1 MSKYPIVTRLNAERI
16 ADLLRAVPAEE
27 RLGLQVPDHELVQER
42 RGGTFDSQ
50 SFDAEC
56 GALKSEWNSM
66 KKDEPDWTVEFLEIQ
81 IAGPLF
87 DAVSKLPIDLRE
99 DEDFWRYLA
108 LFPLRWYLL
117 AREPELQPQ
126 DYGGLHGR
134 VTNSEGGTEEGS
146 QSVTNTAMQYQ
157 LIYRTYLIGKAMRDE
172 SQVDVFARRASISPD
187 GPVTDVWQSHIVR
200 VRIGRIGQVAHALVD
215 RVASQP
221 TKDQLDFA
229 RKLAKALT
237 RLKNNISLDTKDK
250 KETDQIVAQQ

>member
-1 MSKYPIVTRLNAERI
+1 MSKYPIVARLNAERI
-16 ADLLRAVPAEE
+16 VDLLRAVPVEE
-27 RLGLQVPDHELVQER
+27 RRDLQVPDRELVQER

-50 SFDAEC
+50 AFDHEC
-56 GALKSEWNSM
+56 KALEATWIEM
-66 KKDEPDWTVEFLEIQ
+66 VGKKPDWTVEFLEIQ

-87 DAVSKLPIDLRE
+87 DAVNKLPIDLRE

-108 LFPLRWYLL
+108 LFPFRWYLL

-134 VTNSEGGTEEGS
+134 ATSGGAGAEDGSE
-146 QSVTNTAMQYQ
+146 SVSNTAMQYQ

-172 SQVDVFARRASISPD
+172 SQTDVFARRASISPE

-215 RVASQP
+215 RVANCP
-221 TKDQLDFA
+221 REEQLSFA

-237 RLKNNISLDTKDK
+237 RLKNNISLDIKDK
-250 KETDQIVAQQ
+250 RETDQIVAQQ

>member
-16 ADLLRAVPAEE
+16 ADLLRAVPVEQRGRLRVPE
-27 RLGLQVPDHELVQER
+27 REMIQER

-50 SFDAEC
+50 ALDAKC
-56 GALKSEWNSM
+56 GAIETEWISM
-66 KKDEPDWTVEFLEIQ
+66 VAGNPDWTVEFLEIQ

-87 DAVSKLPIDLRE
+87 EVINALPIDLRE

-134 VTNSEGGTEEGS
+134 ALSVAGASSGDG
-146 QSVTNTAMQYQ
+146 QSVSNTAMSYQ

-172 SQVDVFARRASISPD
+172 SQTDHYSRRRSIPNR
-187 GPVTDVWQSHIVR
+187 GPVTDIWQSHVVR
-200 VRIGRIGQVAHALVD
+200 VRIGRIGRVAHALVD
-215 RVASQP
+215 RVAGLAADQ
-221 TKDQLDFA
+221 KDKA
-229 RKLAKALT
+229 RDWAKNIT
-237 RLKNNISLDTKDK
+237 RLKNNISLDIKDK
-250 KETDQIVAQQ
+250 NETDQIVANQ

>member
-16 ADLLRAVPAEE
+16 ADLLRAVPAGQ
-27 RLGLQVPDHELVQER
+27 RRGLQVPDRELVQER

-50 SFDAEC
+50 AFDNEC
-56 GALKSEWNSM
+56 AALEVAW
-66 KKDEPDWTVEFLEIQ
+66 KDMVGNNPDWTVEFLEIQ

-87 DAVSKLPIDLRE
+87 GAVNRLPIDLRE

-108 LFPLRWYLL
+108 LFPFRWYLL

-134 VTNSEGGTEEGS
+134 ATSIGGGTEDGS
-146 QSVTNTAMQYQ
+146 ESVSNTAMQYQ

-172 SQVDVFARRASISPD
+172 SQADVFARRDSISPE
-187 GPVTDVWQSHIVR
+187 GPVTDIWQSHIVR

-215 RVASQP
+215 QVAHCP
-221 TKDQLDFA
+221 KENQLSFA

-237 RLKNNISLDTKDK
+237 RLKNNISLDIKDK
-250 KETDQIVAQQ
+250 RETDQIVAQQ